1 MGKGRS
7 RYVDH
12 VRSSDI
18 IQPIKIDLDIYL
30 EEDVYFNGMKTYF
43 DTLEW
48 WKCNALKYRILSKI
62 VKDILVVLI
71 NTVTLESSFS
81 ASGRV
86 IEPHRAS
93 LSPET
98 IQMLLC
104 GSDWVIT
111 LHGLKRKHADEV
123 KVSYV

>member
-1 MGKGRS
+1 MGQGRS

-48 WKCNALKYRILSKI
+48 WKCNALKYCILSKI
-62 VKDILVVLI
+62 VNDILVVLI

-81 ASGRV
+81 AGGRV

-93 LSPET
+93 LSP
-98 IQMLLC
+98 
-104 GSDWVIT
+104 
-111 LHGLKRKHADEV
+111 
-123 KVSYV
+123 

>member
-48 WKCNALKYRILSKI
+48 
-62 VKDILVVLI
+62 
-71 NTVTLESSFS
+71 
-81 ASGRV
+81 
-86 IEPHRAS
+86 
-93 LSPET
+93 
-98 IQMLLC
+98 
-104 GSDWVIT
+104 
-111 LHGLKRKHADEV
+111 
-123 KVSYV
+123 